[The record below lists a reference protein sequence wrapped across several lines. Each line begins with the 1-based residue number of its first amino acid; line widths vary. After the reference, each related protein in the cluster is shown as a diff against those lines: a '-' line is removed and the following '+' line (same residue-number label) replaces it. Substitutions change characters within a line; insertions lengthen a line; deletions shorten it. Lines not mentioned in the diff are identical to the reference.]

1 MDAYPQEL
9 ITHEAPLVVV
19 SGLGAR
25 ERHSEIP
32 PYPLLNNG
40 FHVFCDLPPIT
51 DDTAERLVDY
61 FQKNDAT
68 GLWGRRGER
77 GAKGPQLPV
86 FRIRLVG
93 RV

>member
-1 MDAYPQEL
+1 MDVYPQEL

-19 SGLGAR
+19 SGLGAQ

-40 FHVFCDLPPIT
+40 FHVSCDLPPVT
-51 DDTAERLVDY
+51 DDTAERLADY
-61 FQKNDAT
+61 FQKSDSTA
-68 GLWGRRGER
+68 LWGRRGER
-77 GAKGPQLPV
+77 GGKGSQPPV

>member
-1 MDAYPQEL
+1 MDVYPQEL

-19 SGLGAR
+19 SGLAAR

-32 PYPLLNNG
+32 PYPLLKNG
-40 FHVFCDLPPIT
+40 LHIPCDLPPIT
-51 DDTAERLVDY
+51 GDTAEHLADY

-68 GLWGRRGER
+68 GLWCQRGER
-77 GAKGPQLPV
+77 GAKGPQPSV